1 VKLALLSDTHGRHE
15 RIALPPH
22 LDLVVHAGDFCRRG
36 SEAETVRF
44 LDWLASFDAPK
55 LLVAGNHDRF
65 AEAAPDAMRAHCH
78 ARGITYLSHEAT
90 ELAGLRVFGSPFV
103 PRFRDMAFNL
113 DRGAPLAS
121 AWRAI
126 PDELDLLVT
135 HGPPHGTLDRVVI
148 GRHVGCEALRDAL
161 RTRRVPLHVMGHIHE
176 ARGEAVVDG
185 RRCLNVANAGFLLGL
200 RDAVVVEL

>member
-1 VKLALLSDTHGRHE
+1 MKLALLSDTHGRHE
-15 RIALPPH
+15 RIALPRSV
-22 LDLVVHAGDFCRRG
+22 DLVVHAGDFCRRG
-36 SEAETVRF
+36 SDAETLRF
-44 LDWLASFDAPK
+44 LDWLASFDVPK

-65 AEAAPDAMRAHCH
+65 AEASPDAMRALCR
-78 ARGITYLSHEAT
+78 ARGITYLAHEAT

-161 RTRRVPLHVMGHIHE
+161 RTRRVALHVMGHVHE
-176 ARGEAVVDG
+176 ARGETTVDG
-185 RRCLNVANAGFLLGL
+185 RRCLNVANAGFPFGW